1 MQITERDRAILLAL
15 THKVRL
21 LSLHQIARTWWNETE
36 SGLTNTRKRL
46 SLLATGPAPL
56 IRKLQ
61 VNAHPELNLVEP
73 LFIWSPGEPAPHF
86 GALSYRLKSRWT
98 EAPKPTTV
106 YIATQTAVRQF
117 GGWGGKLK
125 RPLQVT
131 HDLHLSQIYL
141 LYLKH
146 RPLEVEHWMSEESI
160 ALDRLRQKLP
170 DAELRDS
177 QGNTTLVIEFAGAY
191 DAQHVKRV
199 HEDCL
204 KRSLPYELW

>member
-1 MQITERDRAILLAL
+1 MQITDRDRAILLAL

-21 LSLHQIARTWWNETE
+21 LSLPQIARTWWNETE
-36 SGLTNTRKRL
+36 AGLTNTRKRL
-46 SLLATGPAPL
+46 NLLAAGPTPL
-56 IRKLQ
+56 VRKLQ
-61 VNAHPELNLVEP
+61 VNAHPELDLVEP
-73 LFIWSPGEPAPHF
+73 LFIWSPGEPDPHF
-86 GALSYRLKSRWT
+86 GALSYRLKSRWKD
-98 EAPKPTTV
+98 APKPTTV
-106 YIATQTAVRQF
+106 FIATQSAVRQF

-141 LYLKH
+141 LYLKQ
-146 RPLEVEHWMSEESI
+146 RPLEVEHWVSEEHL
-160 ALDRLRQKLP
+160 APERRHQKLP
-170 DAELRDS
+170 DAELRTP
-177 QGNTTLVIEFAGAY
+177 QGHTTRVIEFAGAY